1 MDKSFKIMVQT
12 NGKNHHY
19 LMGGDG
25 EDSSNELA
33 KDLVERDMDSATALY
48 QSLGAHLQDKDIRE
62 NYDELDLKQA
72 LN

>member
-1 MDKSFKIMVQT
+1 MVQT

-48 QSLGAHLQDKDIRE
+48 QSLVAHLQDKDIRE